1 MNRGDYLRYLR
12 QNAGMTQQE
21 VADKLDV
28 HQSAIYKYEKNSVDI
43 PSAKLEKLAEVYGVT
58 PHEILNAGVT
68 NIDYFKTMKLTI
80 ANVRRTTGI
89 DDYDTL
95 PTDLKNLL
103 ATVALEGM
111 KAFYNALEE

>member
-1 MNRGDYLRYLR
+1 MNRGEYLRHLR
-12 QNAGMTQQE
+12 QNAGLTQQE

-28 HQSAIYKYEKNSVDI
+28 HQSAIYKYEKTPVNI
-43 PSAKLEKLAEVYGVT
+43 PSDKLEKLAEIYGVT
-58 PHEILNAGVT
+58 PGDILNAGVK

-89 DDYDTL
+89 DNYDTL